1 MEPNKLD
8 QYIKE
13 QLDPREIKPSEMVWN
28 KLDRLLSAA
37 EKPKRKFLW
46 MYIAASFVGFLV
58 IGTVFFTV
66 FNIEIVEKNVPT
78 VVLEQ
83 NADGR
88 IDKKDELTNGEVIF
102 NTVQNNT
109 VIPSKVVVNNI
120 MKAKSQKL
128 ANKEDTVTISNQST
142 VDHGVLNY
150 NENMNSREDSKSKY
164 ISAEKLLA
172 EVSNTKSESN
182 VSFKKINRTVNGIA
196 VNANSLLSN
205 VETELNQSFRETAL
219 EKLNKNYNAIKTVL
233 VNRNYEE

>member
-205 VETELNQSFRETAL
+205 VET
-219 EKLNKNYNAIKTVL
+219 VL